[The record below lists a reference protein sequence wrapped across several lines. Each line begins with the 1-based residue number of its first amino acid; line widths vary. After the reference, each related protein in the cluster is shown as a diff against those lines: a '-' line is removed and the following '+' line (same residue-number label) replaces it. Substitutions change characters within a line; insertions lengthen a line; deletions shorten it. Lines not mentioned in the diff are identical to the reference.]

1 MRLPCGLL
9 LFVGKFYIL
18 ILLYPTIFH
27 ARRKK
32 VKRVY
37 KLLTL
42 ALTAAI
48 CLFSAC
54 KKDERLV
61 YLYNWT
67 YYTPEEVVRKFEQEF
82 NCTVKVD
89 SYSTCEEMYSKL
101 RAGAKGYDIV
111 IPSNDFVSIM
121 LRQGMLRELDQS
133 KLTNSGRINPKIL
146 EKASYD
152 PTMRYAVPYALSATG
167 IMVNKQKAKTS
178 YARSYAILADPQF
191 KGHTTMMD
199 DMREVLGC
207 ALVYMDK
214 DMNSLND
221 EELDSA
227 YKLIVD
233 QWKPNIIKFD
243 AEGFGK
249 SFASGDFWLCQGYP
263 EIVYGEV
270 DESRWDEM
278 IDFFIPPEGGPATL
292 DSMVILKDAPHYEL
306 ANEFINFIHRPEN
319 YALFIDEFRYPNVVN
334 LSADEFITTKPMY
347 DPEQAMRCTLKDD
360 LGDGLD
366 KYNTLWQKIRFT
378 N

>member
-1 MRLPCGLL
+1 M
-9 LFVGKFYIL
+9 
-18 ILLYPTIFH
+18 
-27 ARRKK
+27 
-32 VKRVY
+32 KRVTTILTVAAAAALC
-37 KLLTL
+37 LL
-42 ALTAAI
+42 A
-48 CLFSAC
+48 SC
-54 KKDERLV
+54 KKQERIV

-67 YYTPEEVVRKFEQEF
+67 YYTPEKVVRKFEQEF
-82 NCTVKVD
+82 DCTVKLD

-133 KLTNSGRINPKIL
+133 RLTNGGNINPKIL
-146 EKASYD
+146 EKATYD
-152 PTMRYAVPYALSATG
+152 PTMKYAVPYALSATG
-167 IMVNKQKAKTS
+167 IMVNKTKVKAPYERT
-178 YARSYAILADPQF
+178 YAVLADRQF
-191 KGHTTMMD
+191 RGHATMMD

-207 ALVYMDK
+207 ALVYLGK
-214 DMNSLND
+214 DMNTLNPAD
-221 EELDSA
+221 LDAA
-227 YKLIVD
+227 YAVVSE

-270 DESRWDEM
+270 DESRWEDT

-306 ANEFINFIHRPEN
+306 ANEFINFMHRPEN

-334 LSADEFITTKPMY
+334 PSADEFITTKPMY
-347 DPEQAMRCTLKDD
+347 DPEQAMRCTLKED

-366 KYNTLWQKIRFT
+366 LYNALWQKIRFT
-378 N
+378 D

>member
-1 MRLPCGLL
+1 MKRFST
-9 LFVGKFYIL
+9 LFAV
-18 ILLYPTIFH
+18 
-27 ARRKK
+27 
-32 VKRVY
+32 
-37 KLLTL
+37 
-42 ALTAAI
+42 ALTAAV

-54 KKDERLV
+54 KKSERIV

-82 NCTVKVD
+82 NCTVKLD

-146 EKASYD
+146 EKATYD
-152 PTMRYAVPYALSATG
+152 PTMKYAVPYALSATG
-167 IMVNKQKAKTS
+167 IMVNKQKAKAS

-191 KGHTTMMD
+191 KGHATMMD

-270 DESRWDEM
+270 DESRWDDM

-334 LSADEFITTKPMY
+334 PSADEFITTKPMY
-347 DPEQAMRCTLKDD
+347 NPEQAMRCTLKED

-366 KYNTLWQKIRFT
+366 KYNTLWQKIRFS

>member
-1 MRLPCGLL
+1 MKR
-9 LFVGKFYIL
+9 VT
-18 ILLYPTIFH
+18 TIFT
-27 ARRKK
+27 
-32 VKRVY
+32 V
-37 KLLTL
+37 
-42 ALTAAI
+42 ALTAAL
-48 CLFSAC
+48 CLLASC
-54 KKDERLV
+54 KKDERIV

-67 YYTPEEVVRKFEQEF
+67 YYTPEAVVQKFEQEF
-82 NCTVKVD
+82 NCTVKLD

-101 RAGAKGYDIV
+101 RAGAKGYDIA

-121 LRQGMLRELDQS
+121 LRQGMLRELDQD

-146 EKASYD
+146 EKATYD
-152 PTMRYAVPYALSATG
+152 PTMKYAVPYALSATG
-167 IMVNKQKAKTS
+167 IMVNKQKAKAG

-191 KGHTTMMD
+191 KGHATMMD

-207 ALVYMDK
+207 ALVYLDK
-214 DMNSLND
+214 DMNSLD
-221 EELDSA
+221 DGDLTTA
-227 YKLIVD
+227 YKLITD

-270 DESRWDEM
+270 DESRWDDM

-334 LSADEFITTKPMY
+334 PSADEFITTKPMY
-347 DPEQAMRCTLKDD
+347 DPEQAMHCTLKDD

-366 KYNTLWQKIRFT
+366 KYNTLWQKIRFA